1 MVFLKSKKEMRKKVL
16 ELRKELLE
24 KDVLEK
30 SKIITNKII
39 VLKEF
44 LESKNIMVYMDFSN
58 EVSTKFIIENV

>member
-1 MVFLKSKKEMRKKVL
+1 MGTFEDANIKQYVEQVWGCGIFEKQKEMRKKVL

-44 LESKNIMVYMDFSN
+44 
-58 EVSTKFIIENV
+58 